1 MRTLAIVAFAA
12 GLAGCAA
19 LGERQPHRYFVLEPR
34 CTETAAPA
42 SALVTPAATTAASFY
57 DTQDIVYSRAAGTRG
72 YYQFNH
78 WTERPQHAIHAA
90 LAQRYG
96 SAGPYILATHVA
108 EIYHDAAQAPGES
121 RITVVAELTE
131 RAHRTLVARS
141 SFTCAVPARS
151 HDAPGAV
158 AAFDEAV
165 GCVVGQIATWADREA
180 QARRNRDASLTT
192 SAGGLLTMP
201 P

>member
-1 MRTLAIVAFAA
+1 MRTFAVLVLAA

-34 CTETAAPA
+34 GIETGPAA
-42 SALVTPAATTAASFY
+42 SALVSPAATTAASFY

-108 EIYHDAAQAPGES
+108 EVYHDAAQAPGES

-131 RAHRTLVARS
+131 RAHRTLVARN

-165 GCVVGQIATWADREA
+165 GCVVGEIGTWVDREA
-180 QARRNRDASLTT
+180 QARQNRDALLTT
-192 SAGGLLTMP
+192 SSGRAPTMP